1 MPRHE
6 AAAPEPPARR
16 RVAGLRVGQ
25 LVGWRG
31 RPHRVL
37 AFRSRDW
44 VAVERCDPREDDI
57 VAYLVRTGDL
67 TAGAVRAIDPR

>member
-1 MPRHE
+1 
-6 AAAPEPPARR
+6 
-16 RVAGLRVGQ
+16 
-25 LVGWRG
+25 
-31 RPHRVL
+31 VL

-57 VAYLVRTGDL
+57 VAYLVRTSEL

>member
-6 AAAPEPPARR
+6 AKVEAPPVRR

-25 LVGWRG
+25 LVGWQG

-57 VAYLVRTGDL
+57 VAYLVRTSEL